1 MAITR
6 IVVDGKEV
14 LAKTGQTI
22 VDVCKENGIHIPTL
36 CHDEQLKPLGSCQ
49 ICVVELQGHGLV
61 ASCATGVA
69 DGMVIQTNNARI
81 ASARKEYLESL
92 LTDHY
97 GDCVSPC
104 QDACPAGV
112 DVQGYISLI
121 ARGAYKEAVE
131 LIKETLPLP
140 AVIGR
145 ICPHPCEETCRRNL
159 VDQPISIC
167 RLKRFASDYELL
179 NKEGFVPTIKPRTGF
194 RVAIIG
200 SGPAS
205 LSAAYYLIQK
215 GHEVTIFEA
224 LPKPGGMLRYGIPDF
239 RLPKEVLDRE
249 IATITEL
256 GVAIKTNQALG
267 KDFTIKS
274 LFGDGFHAIFLAIGA
289 HQSQRMNV
297 EGEDLEGVLPGTDF
311 LRAVASGKPME
322 LGRRVAV
329 IGGGN
334 TAIDAACTAL
344 RLGVEEVAIVY
355 RRSRAEMPATEWE
368 VEEAEEEGIRLHF
381 LATPVRIIGRNGK
394 VSGIEC
400 IKMVLGEPDAS
411 GRPRPEPIPGSE
423 FVLAVDSVIAAIG
436 QRPDLS
442 FLAEENGLKTD
453 RGNIV
458 SDPDT
463 LLTDITRV
471 FAGGDC
477 VTGAATAVEAIAAG
491 RKAALAIDRYLKGEE
506 LVGVTKPFNIS
517 KGQLNELMGREEFA
531 QVERKPR
538 RKMLKLRP
546 NERHNNFE
554 EIELGYTEEMAKRE
568 AERCLECGCKAAY
581 DCALRQLAAEYEV
594 SPGAVRKDRY
604 YYPLDK
610 SHPFIERDPNK
621 CISCERCA
629 RICLDVQ
636 GIGALSVTYRVGT
649 TEGYGGS
656 LLNTTCVSCGQ
667 CVASCPVGALVSKID
682 MLPAHE
688 VKTICSYCGVGCG
701 IYLGVRGGLVVSAR
715 GDVDN
720 PINKGN
726 LCVKGR
732 FGYDFINH
740 PERLT
745 SPLIKK
751 DGEFVE
757 ATWEEAL
764 DLVASKLASYKGD
777 QFATVSSAK
786 CTNEEN
792 YIIQKF
798 TRAVMGTNNIDH
810 CARL

>member
-1 MAITR
+1 
-6 IVVDGKEV
+6 
-14 LAKTGQTI
+14 
-22 VDVCKENGIHIPTL
+22 
-36 CHDEQLKPLGSCQ
+36 
-49 ICVVELQGHGLV
+49 
-61 ASCATGVA
+61 
-69 DGMVIQTNNARI
+69 
-81 ASARKEYLESL
+81 
-92 LTDHY
+92 
-97 GDCVSPC
+97 
-104 QDACPAGV
+104 
-112 DVQGYISLI
+112 
-121 ARGAYKEAVE
+121 
-131 LIKETLPLP
+131 
-140 AVIGR
+140 
-145 ICPHPCEETCRRNL
+145 
-159 VDQPISIC
+159 
-167 RLKRFASDYELL
+167 LKRFAADCELL
-179 NKEGFVPTIKPRTGF
+179 SKERFVPTIKPRSGL

-200 SGPAS
+200 SGPAG
-205 LSAAYYLIQK
+205 LSTAHYLIQE
-215 GHEVTIFEA
+215 GHEVVIFEA
-224 LPKPGGMLRYGIPDF
+224 LPKPGGMLRYGIPDY
-239 RLPKEVLDRE
+239 RLPKKILDQE
-249 IATITEL
+249 IATIAGM
-256 GVAIKTNQALG
+256 GVTIKTNQALG

-274 LFGDGFHAIFLAIGA
+274 LLEDDFHAIFLALGA

-311 LRAVASGKPME
+311 LRSVALGEPVE
-322 LGRRVAV
+322 LGRRIAV

-334 TAIDAACTAL
+334 TAIDAARTVL
-344 RLGVEEVAIVY
+344 RMGAEQVTIVY

-368 VEEAEEEGIRLHF
+368 VEEAEEEGVKLHF
-381 LATPVRIIGRNGK
+381 LAAPVRIMGSNGR
-394 VSGIEC
+394 VSGLEC
-400 IKMVLGEPDAS
+400 IKMVLSEPDAS

-423 FVLAVDSVIAAIG
+423 FVLMVDSVIAAIG

-442 FLAEENGLKTD
+442 FLAEERGLKTE

-458 SDPDT
+458 ADPDT
-463 LLTDITRV
+463 LLTDITGV

-491 RKAALAIDRYLKGEE
+491 RKAAIAIDRFLKGED
-506 LVGVTKPFNIS
+506 LVEVKKAFNIS
-517 KGQLNELMGREEFA
+517 KGRLNELVGREEFV
-531 QVERKPR
+531 QIECKPR
-538 RKMLKLRP
+538 RKMPKLRP
-546 NERHNNFE
+546 NERRNNFQ

-568 AERCLECGCKAAY
+568 AERCLECGCKAAR
-581 DCALRQLAAEYEV
+581 DCTLRQLATEYEV
-594 SPGAVRKDRY
+594 SPVPVRKDRH
-604 YYPLDK
+604 YYPLDE

-621 CISCERCA
+621 CIGCERCA

-667 CVASCPVGALVSKID
+667 CVASCPVGALVSKVD
-682 MLPAHE
+682 LLPTHE

-715 GDVDN
+715 GDVDS
-720 PINKGN
+720 PVNKGN

-745 SPLIKK
+745 LPLIKRG
-751 DGEFVE
+751 GEFAE

-764 DLVASKLASYKGD
+764 DLVASRLAGYKGEE
-777 QFATVSSAK
+777 FAAISSAR

-792 YIIQKF
+792 YVLQKF